1 MKPVRIIVGGAVL
14 LSAAAASLAM
24 AQQTQPRAA
33 QPIAPPPAQVAPTP
47 PVAPPPPPASEAPP
61 PIAVVPLPPAPAAE
75 PAVVIPAPAEPA
87 PQKPAIAPKPDE
99 PLKRG
104 RSGVAIMQALDK
116 ITAETM
122 RFEAPVGQPIRYKN
136 LIFTVRACETS
147 APDEP
152 APDAA
157 AYVQVVSQSRDDRGR
172 PVGAVRDVFKGWMY
186 ASSPGVRPLEHPVY
200 DAWLIACKASTAPAP
215 AGKR

>member
-1 MKPVRIIVGGAVL
+1 MRIIVGGAVL
-14 LSAAAASLAM
+14 LSAAAASLAI
-24 AQQTQPRAA
+24 AQQTPPPAA
-33 QPIAPPPAQVAPTP
+33 QPAPAPVPAAPS
-47 PVAPPPPPASEAPP
+47 PASEAPP
-61 PIAVVPLPPAPAAE
+61 PIAVIPLPPAPAAA
-75 PAVVIPAPAEPA
+75 PAVVTPAPEAPA
-87 PQKPAIAPKPDE
+87 PTKPAIAPKPDE

-147 APDEP
+147 APDEVS
-152 APDAA
+152 PDAT

-172 PVGAVRDVFKGWMY
+172 PVGPVRDVFRGWMY

-200 DAWLIACKASTAPAP
+200 DAWLIACKASAAPAP

>member
-1 MKPVRIIVGGAVL
+1 MKPTRIIVGGAVL
-14 LSAAAASLAM
+14 LSAAAASFAV
-24 AQQTQPRAA
+24 AQQTQPRNA
-33 QPIAPPPAQVAPTP
+33 QPAPPPAQVATP
-47 PVAPPPPPASEAPP
+47 PAATPAPPPASEAPP

-75 PAVVIPAPAEPA
+75 PAVVTPAPAEAA

-104 RSGVAIMQALDK
+104 RSGVAILQALDK

-122 RFEAPVGQPIRYKN
+122 RFEAPIGQPIRYKN

-147 APDEP
+147 AADE
-152 APDAA
+152 ASPDAA

-186 ASSPGVRPLEHPVY
+186 ASSPGVHPLEHPVY
-200 DAWLIACKASTAPAP
+200 DAWLIACKASAAPAP

>member
-1 MKPVRIIVGGAVL
+1 MRIIVGGAVL
-14 LSAAAASLAM
+14 LSAAAASLAV
-24 AQQTQPRAA
+24 AQQNQPRNA
-33 QPIAPPPAQVAPTP
+33 QPAAPPPAQVAPPAAT
-47 PVAPPPPPASEAPP
+47 APAPPPASEAPP

-75 PAVVIPAPAEPA
+75 PAVVTPAPAEPVVE
-87 PQKPAIAPKPDE
+87 KPAIAPKPDE

-122 RFEAPVGQPIRYKN
+122 RFEAPIGQPIRYKN

-147 APDEP
+147 APDEV

-157 AYVQVVSQSRDDRGR
+157 AYVQVVSQSRDDHGR
-172 PVGAVRDVFKGWMY
+172 PVGATRNVFRGWMY

-200 DAWLIACKASTAPAP
+200 DAWLIACKASAAPAA